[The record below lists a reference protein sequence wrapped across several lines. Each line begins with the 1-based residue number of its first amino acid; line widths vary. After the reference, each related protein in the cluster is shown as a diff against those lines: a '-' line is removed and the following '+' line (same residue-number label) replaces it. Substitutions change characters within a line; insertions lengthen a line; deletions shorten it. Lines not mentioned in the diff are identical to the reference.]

1 MSSLFLD
8 NSIRQFYC
16 ASKRKSAVE
25 LLQETKAFYVKSE
38 TVLDR
43 QQQLKHAGHLQVTS
57 SAMDTV
63 FLRGPRPRSDPAPD
77 HKYIHPHVLLLSPAV
92 APAVAPRAVSL
103 APACAPAPA
112 PAPAVPPP
120 LASAAAAAPPP
131 PLPPKSPRLVSAAQ
145 RRAGSHPSGGSDQ
158 LQTKLRRLL
167 NADSKENLFLGGGP
181 WADEDSKTV
190 ACDERP
196 FTRNS
201 CPRSPAGCSIHKSL
215 PDLHAGAA
223 TSPTTSTEASEVR
236 SISRLGR
243 RSCGSAMSTHS
254 SGGIAQKALKES
266 TPKNAPCVT
275 PFMNSQHRAHPI
287 MKSETVITHRSG
299 MHSLDTF
306 RNDVSCEEILRSS
319 NFSKKSVRKKISH
332 DTCDGPTSNS
342 SFSDSGAEDISS
354 PQPLRATPINQSAD
368 RHRPILRSKSD
379 ISHRYSRGNMISTP
393 RLQPQEPHSNEQL
406 EQFFEQLGLEAND
419 YRSLATPLSGS
430 SSPIFFESVSSVD
443 SAVIWGPDSGG
454 TSGNHQRP
462 SEQLSIVERN
472 ARIIKWL
479 CNCRKAQLSTHSPS

>member
-1 MSSLFLD
+1 MSSLFLV

-92 APAVAPRAVSL
+92 APAVA
-103 APACAPAPA
+103 
-112 PAPAVPPP
+112 
-120 LASAAAAAPPP
+120 
-131 PLPPKSPRLVSAAQ
+131 
-145 RRAGSHPSGGSDQ
+145 
-158 LQTKLRRLL
+158 
-167 NADSKENLFLGGGP
+167 
-181 WADEDSKTV
+181 
-190 ACDERP
+190 CDERP

-236 SISRLGR
+236 SISSRLGR

-287 MKSETVITHRSG
+287 MRSETVITHRSG